1 MHTLRSLLAALLPQ
15 GVHKALLASY
25 HALWAFLS
33 ALVCGFPARKLTVIG
48 ITGTK
53 GKSSVSEMLF
63 AILRHADYSTA
74 MAGTIRFAVNEE
86 SSPNL
91 FKMTMPGRGFL
102 QVFLM
107 GAVAS
112 GAKYAIIE
120 VTSEGAVQNRHLFLN
135 MDALVFT
142 NLQKEH
148 IESHGSMEAYAR
160 AKLRLGQE
168 LARSH
173 KRPRAIIANS
183 DCEYAKPFLALPI
196 ETPIS
201 FGIGDVSEVA
211 LLDGSVSFRYE
222 GVLFDIPQPGEFSVR
237 NALAATKTAAWL
249 GIPVEKSAEALH
261 LLTRIPGRAEKID
274 AGQDFLAI
282 VDYAHTPDS
291 LTALYGAY
299 GKRRKICVLGNT
311 GGGRDTWKRPLM
323 GKIADEQCD
332 EVVLANE
339 DPYDEDPQAIM
350 NAMAGGMARAPRIIM
365 DRREAIRTALSL
377 ARTGDAVLVTG
388 KGTDPYI
395 MEANGKRTEWSDAQV
410 VREELEKLNKG
421 AVS

>member
-1 MHTLRSLLAALLPQ
+1 MHALRTLLESFLPRGVHRALLAA
-15 GVHKALLASY
+15 Y
-25 HALWAFLS
+25 HALWAFAS

-63 AILRHADYSTA
+63 AILRYAEYPTA

-102 QVFLM
+102 QIFLM

-120 VTSEGAVQNRHLFLN
+120 VTSEGAVQNRHRFLD

-142 NLQKEH
+142 NLQREH
-148 IESHGSMEAYAR
+148 IESHGSMDDYAK
-160 AKLRLGQE
+160 AKLRLGME
-168 LARSH
+168 LARSP
-173 KRPRAIIANS
+173 KRPRAIVANS
-183 DCEYAKPFLALPI
+183 DSEYAKPYLALPV
-196 ETPIS
+196 ETLIP
-201 FGIGDVSEVA
+201 FGINDATEVS
-211 LLDGSVSFRYE
+211 LLDGAVSFRYE
-222 GVLFDIPQPGEFSVR
+222 GVLFSIPQPGEFSVR
-237 NALAATKTAAWL
+237 NALAAIKTASWL
-249 GIPVEKSAEALH
+249 GVPLDKCAEALH
-261 LLTRIPGRAEKID
+261 LLTRIPGRTEKID
-274 AGQDFLAI
+274 AGQDFLAV

-323 GKIADEQCD
+323 GKIADEHCD
-332 EVVLANE
+332 EVILTNE
-339 DPYDEDPQAIM
+339 DPYEEDPQAIM
-350 NAMAGGMARAPRIIM
+350 DAMAGGMSRTPHIIM
-365 DRREAIRTALSL
+365 DRREAIRTALSF
-377 ARTGDAVLVTG
+377 ARGGDAVLITG

-395 MEANGKRTEWSDAQV
+395 MEANGTRTEWSDAQV
-410 VREELEKLNKG
+410 VREELEQLQKG
-421 AVS
+421 AVL

>member
-1 MHTLRSLLAALLPQ
+1 MHTLRSLLAALLPR

-25 HALWAFLS
+25 HALWAFFS

-63 AILRHADYSTA
+63 AILRHANYSTA

-112 GAKYAIIE
+112 GSKYAIIE
-120 VTSEGAVQNRHLFLN
+120 VTSEGAVQNRHLYLD

-183 DCEYAKPFLALPI
+183 DSGYAKPFLALPV
-196 ETPIS
+196 ETSIS

-249 GIPVEKSAEALH
+249 GVPVEKSAEALH

-291 LTALYGAY
+291 LTALYCAY

-332 EVVLANE
+332 EVILANE
-339 DPYDEDPQAIM
+339 DPYDEDPQEIM

-377 ARTGDAVLVTG
+377 ARTGDAVLITG

>member
-1 MHTLRSLLAALLPQ
+1 MHTLRSLLAALLPR

-25 HALWAFLS
+25 HALWAFFS

-63 AILRHADYSTA
+63 AILRYAEYPTA

-120 VTSEGAVQNRHLFLN
+120 VTSEGAVQNRHLFLD

-148 IESHGSMEAYAR
+148 IESHGSMDAYAE
-160 AKLRLGQE
+160 AKLRLGQQ
-168 LARSH
+168 LVRSP

-183 DCEYAKPFLALPI
+183 DSEYAKPYLALPV
-196 ETPIS
+196 ETKLP

-222 GVLFDIPQPGEFSVR
+222 GVLFDIPQPGEFSIR

-332 EVVLANE
+332 EVILANE
-339 DPYDEDPQAIM
+339 DPYDEDPQAIVD
-350 NAMAGGMARAPRIIM
+350 AMAAGMKRKPRTIM
-365 DRREAIRTALSL
+365 DRREAIHTALSL
-377 ARTGDAVLVTG
+377 ALPGDAVLITG